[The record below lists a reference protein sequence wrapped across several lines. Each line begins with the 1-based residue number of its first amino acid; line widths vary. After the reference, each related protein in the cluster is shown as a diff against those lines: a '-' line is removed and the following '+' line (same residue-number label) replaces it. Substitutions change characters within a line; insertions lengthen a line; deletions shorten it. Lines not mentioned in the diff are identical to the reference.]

1 MNNFVSNLKTN
12 LVDLYQSIELDY
24 CPFEMSSS
32 YRDYKAEFKDLDNQ
46 ILSEFGKDRD
56 YTEFLND
63 PNQFRSLLHVTQLLK
78 SAQTY
83 QLEKSAFRKSE
94 IYLDLQ
100 AKRRQVNGIIEK
112 VVLYQHG
119 GLNLTV
125 DTMNEVVKS
134 YSKGREEI
142 RHLRRSLQDSRE
154 VLTSKKSSS
163 SNSLR
168 KLWLHKSE
176 LEETIRIISNIEFL
190 KVSRISFHSH
200 VSLSI

>member
-1 MNNFVSNLKTN
+1 M
-12 LVDLYQSIELDY
+12 
-24 CPFEMSSS
+24 S
-32 YRDYKAEFKDLDNQ
+32 YRDYKAEFKDLDSQ

-56 YTEFLND
+56 YNEFLND
-63 PNQFRSLLHVTQLLK
+63 PSQFRSLLHVTQLLK

-168 KLWLHKSE
+168 KLWLRKSE
-176 LEETIRIISNIEFL
+176 LEETLRIIKNIEYL
-190 KVSRISFHSH
+190 KVSS
-200 VSLSI
+200 

>member
-1 MNNFVSNLKTN
+1 
-12 LVDLYQSIELDY
+12 
-24 CPFEMSSS
+24 MSSS
-32 YRDYKAEFKDLDNQ
+32 YQDYKAEFKDLDNQ

-142 RHLRRSLQDSRE
+142 CHLRRSLQDSRE

-190 KVSRISFHSH
+190 KVSRISIHSH
-200 VSLSI
+200 VSLPISSQIVLIVYVSRMLHHVCKNV